1 MAHMTKVNGT
11 AYEIVGGSTKVNGT
25 DYDIIKGKTKVGGT
39 DYDIEFNTTPSYYW
53 VGWNSATWNQVY
65 DLCRA
70 KQNGEIDSFPADVV
84 PGKSKYFGLYMKSDN
99 THGMPTTT
107 TYYPAYIVRVD
118 NNKGTIT
125 VLLNFSKSVRWGS
138 SKAYGISLNG
148 GRCMLKT
155 FLTDLLDTSYT
166 YWVGGFNPTTY
177 MCRANTRY
185 SVYATSKTAYST
197 LTQTNQKLFVPC
209 ARELLTSSSIETG
222 LDSNYSS
229 DIQQGIY
236 DVRSLKFGFW
246 TASQKPIG
254 SSNCGAVYVDNPST
268 STTSVVSLNTFENF
282 CILAEIG

>member
-1 MAHMTKVNGT
+1 MAHITKVNGT

-39 DYDIEFNTTPSYYW
+39 DYDIEFDTGFTWN
-53 VGWNSATWNQVY
+53 GWNNATWQDIVN
-65 DLCRA
+65 LCKA
-70 KQNGEIDSFPADVV
+70 KQDGVIDSFPADVV
-84 PGKSKYFGLYMKSDN
+84 PGKSKNFGLYMKSGN
-99 THGMPTTT
+99 THNMPTTT
-107 TYYPAYIVRVD
+107 TYYTAYIVRVN

-125 VLLNFSKSVRWGS
+125 VLLNFSKSMRWGS

-148 GRCMLKT
+148 GRCILST
-155 FLTDLLDTSYT
+155 FLTDLLDTSQT
-166 YWVGGFNPTTY
+166 FWVGGFNPTR

-185 SVYATSKTAYST
+185 SVYATSQTAYST

-229 DIQQGIY
+229 NIQQGIY

-268 STTSVVSLNTFENF
+268 STTSVVSLNTSKNV